1 MLLMKYCILNLAQ
14 CSGNSAPS
22 PFDVCN
28 TCGCQDG
35 LITPSCTEAFCS
47 RGKDHNNHNVTIIHT
62 LILIH
67 EIHCLSFMNL
77 R

>member
-1 MLLMKYCILNLAQ
+1 MLRMKYCILNLAQ

-35 LITPSCTEAFCS
+35 LITASCTEAFCS
-47 RGKDHNNHNVTIIHT
+47 RGKGHNNQNVTIIHT
-62 LILIH
+62 LILIN
-67 EIHCLSFMNL
+67 EIRLICIHV
-77 R
+77 